1 MTTTA
6 DISGATRTV
15 FVVADPILQV
25 KTPSAQNAVW
35 TQRGADVVT
44 LPAHVASDELSA
56 FLAGL
61 RSNRSALG
69 AVITIPHKQS
79 AGQWCDELGP
89 YARMAGAV
97 NVIRR
102 GADGRLIGETFD
114 GLGFVAGLRSQ
125 GFEPI
130 GRNVHLF
137 GAGGAASAIAAA
149 LANADVA
156 SITVANRTVSRA
168 QALVDRIHRSL
179 GFTKISVASGESAS
193 ADLVVNATSM
203 GMGGSTPV
211 DIPRNVAAPGALA
224 ADVVVADS
232 VTPFLSSALEQG
244 MRAHGGIHMLNGQM
258 ELIADYLLGE

>member
-102 GADGRLIGETFD
+102 GADGREARVDERRGDD
-114 GLGFVAGLRSQ
+114 G
-125 GFEPI
+125 
-130 GRNVHLF
+130 
-137 GAGGAASAIAAA
+137 
-149 LANADVA
+149 
-156 SITVANRTVSRA
+156 SRR
-168 QALVDRIHRSL
+168 D
-179 GFTKISVASGESAS
+179 
-193 ADLVVNATSM
+193 
-203 GMGGSTPV
+203 
-211 DIPRNVAAPGALA
+211 
-224 ADVVVADS
+224 
-232 VTPFLSSALEQG
+232 LEQDC
-244 MRAHGGIHMLNGQM
+244 RHV
-258 ELIADYLLGE
+258 LGRR

>member
-1 MTTTA
+1 MTIPF

-25 KTPSAQNAVW
+25 KTPSAQNVVW
-35 TQRGADVVT
+35 TRRGADVVT
-44 LPAHVASDELSA
+44 LPAHVGSDDLPA

-79 AGQWCDELGP
+79 AGEWCDELGP
-89 YARMAGAV
+89 YARVAGAV

-102 GADGRLIGETFD
+102 GADGRLVGETFD

-130 GRNVHLF
+130 GSRVHLF

-156 SITVANRTVSRA
+156 SIAVANRTVSKA
-168 QALVDRIHRSL
+168 QALVERIHQSL
-179 GFTKISVASGESAS
+179 GYTKIAVASGGSEP
-193 ADLVVNATSM
+193 ADLIVNATSM
-203 GMGGSTPV
+203 GMGGSAPV
-211 DIPRNVAAPGALA
+211 DIPKNVAAPGALA

-232 VTPFLSSALEQG
+232 VTPFLSKALEQG

-258 ELIADYLLGE
+258 ELIADYLLGD